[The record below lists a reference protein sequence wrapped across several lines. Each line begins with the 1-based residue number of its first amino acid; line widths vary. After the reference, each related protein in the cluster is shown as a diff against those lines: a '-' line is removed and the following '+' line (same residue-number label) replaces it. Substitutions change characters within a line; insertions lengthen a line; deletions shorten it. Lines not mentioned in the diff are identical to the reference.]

1 MENLKQIE
9 ITSLR
14 NKCENEAMAQIQN
27 LKRSQYGNQEIH
39 ELNIRSLK
47 DQIGKKN
54 FEIEDIK
61 RDSKLDAE
69 KLQNEVLLRLTLDQL
84 PEERVE
90 ESVTAKR
97 ALTGLVEN

>member
-1 MENLKQIE
+1 
-9 ITSLR
+9 
-14 NKCENEAMAQIQN
+14 MAQIQN
-27 LKRSQYGNQEIH
+27 LKRSQYGNQEIQ

-47 DQIGKKN
+47 DQIEKKN

-97 ALTGLVEN
+97 ALTGLVENLKR